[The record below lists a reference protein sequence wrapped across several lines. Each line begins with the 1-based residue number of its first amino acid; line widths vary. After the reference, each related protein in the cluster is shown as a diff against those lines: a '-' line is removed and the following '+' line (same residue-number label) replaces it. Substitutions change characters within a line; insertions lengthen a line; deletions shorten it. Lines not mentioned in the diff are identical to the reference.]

1 MKFVF
6 LGTGA
11 SSGVPVISCG
21 CGVCK
26 SEDKK
31 NQRLRACGLLKKGN
45 QQFLIDV
52 SPDIRSVLLRY
63 QIKHIDGIFITH
75 PHEDHIGGMNDLR
88 PLSPI
93 DMVLSENTMTTLN
106 SRFDYLLER
115 FKIQVLSQE
124 RGEIVIEGLQ
134 VHYFTYWQQKLAVTG
149 FRFGKFAYVTDI
161 KEYNP
166 SIYDDLDGVETLV
179 LGALHETESRMH
191 FTLTEA
197 TAFVKKTPSVKR
209 CYFTHLSHEVEHTTV
224 SKTLP
229 EGIMLAYDG
238 LEIDV

>member
-11 SSGVPVISCG
+11 SSGVPVISCP
-21 CGVCK
+21 CAVCK
-26 SEDKK
+26 SEEKK
-31 NQRLRACGLLKKGN
+31 NKRLRACGLLKKGD

-52 SPDIRSVLLRY
+52 SPDIRSVLLHY

-88 PLSPI
+88 PLSPLA
-93 DMVLSENTMTTLN
+93 MVLSQNTMTILN
-106 SRFDYLLER
+106 IRFDYLLDR
-115 FKIQVLSQE
+115 FKMHVLSLE
-124 RGEIVIEGLQ
+124 RGEIAVEGLR
-134 VHYFTYWQQKLAVTG
+134 VHYFTYWQQGLAVTG

-197 TAFVKKTPSVKR
+197 VAFVKKIRSVKR